1 MTDSLLGWASQTELK
16 LTQRLAENPY
26 FPETGFNTD
35 ELERLD
41 RLFGTFLSRQ
51 VSAGAN
57 LADLLEITPAMTV
70 STLVSRASRMLDRD
84 GFFQEYLVG
93 LGLDAKASWAEDV
106 AVRVPELLT
115 RAGLEVPGEADP
127 VDLLAFHAGVTGS
140 EVAGLLS
147 LFDQLPAE
155 TTGETLVA
163 MLADDSYRPLI
174 ADEELEDEDQLVLPV
189 IAAVAMLAP
198 TRLAGLLDGVQALR
212 RFSTSH
218 PSSWL
223 DRDRSQ
229 LEPTPPKLIAEA
241 IEAELRERPVGTLG
255 RQYTVGVA
263 TRELRP
269 RLILDIERRKVC
281 LRLPEQKV
289 SQDDEGDGGEVAW
302 RVSLEGTTR
311 IFRTG
316 RPWGEPTYAE
326 ALDVAVE
333 HQTREATV
341 QDITN
346 GISWVVPLV
355 DNEDPVLI
363 FAANGQNLSDKI
375 SLHHAELLVL
385 TPADATLVDVVTG
398 DEVPVLE
405 IFEVQGWN
413 SWICRRLDTSRVASL
428 QVVRPGQSP
437 SAMQQLRS
445 IDPRQRVRFRHPA
458 PALQDIRSTG
468 GLEVFPESLMAEFPP
483 TLSGSDEIWYLSISA
498 YSGIGEAGEEVAE
511 PEPLAVPAAGGVF
524 HIFDPE
530 AYEVPWVGEYLIRL
544 RGPRNESFRHR
555 YAIVEG
561 MYTQTDVAGLCHS
574 VRIPAQG
581 GLSEAQL
588 TVGRGEK
595 TFEVTPRRISV
606 APDAAGA
613 DFSVTT
619 EEGDQLPLRFTPPR
633 LAFEVPLLSYPAMWR
648 TTRLELAPRQFDPAG
663 HLRIRGT
670 GHMGNPR
677 ISIINHHG
685 SPLRSIKLESH
696 DGGITWT
703 APMAAIAASTSV
715 MPSGRLQFEWT
726 CLRSDKR
733 VTVNIAAINSTP
745 HASALSVSEG
755 QLVFEDLV
763 QERQLAAWIWPET
776 APWAFARTIAI
787 DGAATPLPEALIDAG
802 PLLVQL
808 HTDDPFTNLRPP
820 LQPGAGALRAEQP
833 GHFAEQPA
841 ALQALSAFL
850 SGETEE
856 PPADP
861 QVLPVLWDHI
871 AAWTVADG
879 GESLVNRSSIQAVLE
894 AQPQAAL
901 AALSA
906 SLVPAD
912 KQPGRVIASGLVNIS
927 FGVAPEVTAEE
938 SSEELTAE
946 DLAAAV
952 VIGEE
957 PEIVTAPA
965 APAAPAVPV
974 IGDASADS
982 HRAAWIGSLELLG
995 QLPELFAALEAEA
1008 EATGNPREAK
1018 AVLRAHLATLEKI
1031 AGKTLINTLATGRD
1045 STLDSACID
1054 QSTVMIAQMEA
1065 SQQETLLK
1073 MFFANADIVP
1083 GPIMADSPRL
1093 LAVFETF
1100 KKREQLIDL
1109 LTSEGLI
1116 KPAVSLLRALRS
1128 SNRGLYSSARIR
1140 FDKLDGVNTEDRA
1153 NAWALAPV
1161 VSLVFALSARMHAHG
1176 LMGKSR
1182 TLDKAARGWA
1192 QLADLVPDLVTGDLI
1207 SAEAMVLAAK
1217 YPGII
1222 A

>member
-16 LTQRLAENPY
+16 LTQRLAEHPY

-70 STLVSRASRMLDRD
+70 CSLISRASRMLDRD
-84 GFFQEYLVG
+84 AFFQEYLVG
-93 LGLDAKASWAEDV
+93 LGLVPQASWTEDV

-115 RAGLEVPGEADP
+115 KAGLEVPGPADP
-127 VDLLAFHAGVTGS
+127 VDLLAFHAGVTSS
-140 EVAGLLS
+140 EVATLLS
-147 LFDQLPAE
+147 LLDQLPPD
-155 TTGETLVA
+155 TSGEAVTMILV
-163 MLADDSYRPLI
+163 DDSYLALI
-174 ADEELEDEDQLVLPV
+174 AEEDLEEEDQPALPLT
-189 IAAVAMLAP
+189 AAVAMLAP
-198 TRLAGLLDGVQALR
+198 ARLAGLLDGVQELR
-212 RFSTSH
+212 RFSTTH
-218 PSSWL
+218 PTSWL
-223 DRDRSQ
+223 DRDRSH
-229 LEPTPPKLIAEA
+229 LVPFLPELVAESV
-241 IEAELRERPVGTLG
+241 EAELRERPVGTPG
-255 RQYTVGVA
+255 RQHTVGVA

-269 RLILDIERRKVC
+269 RLILDIRRRKVC
-281 LRLPEQKV
+281 LRLPEQRV
-289 SQDDEGDGGEVAW
+289 APGTEGDGGEVSW

-316 RPWGEPTYAE
+316 RPWGEPTYAA

-341 QDITN
+341 QDMTN
-346 GISWVVPLV
+346 GITWVVPLV

-363 FAANGQNLSDKI
+363 FAANGQNLSDKV

-398 DEVPVLE
+398 DEVPVIE
-405 IFEVQGWN
+405 SFEVEGWN
-413 SWICRRLDTSRVASL
+413 SWICRRLETSQVASL

-437 SAMQQLRS
+437 SAMHQLRS
-445 IDPRQRVRFRHPA
+445 IDPRQRVRFHHPA
-458 PALQDIRSTG
+458 PALKDIRSTA
-468 GLEVFPESLMAEFPP
+468 GLEVYPESLVAEFPP
-483 TLSGSDEIWYLSISA
+483 TLSGSEEMWYLSISA

-561 MYTQTDVAGLCHS
+561 MYTQTDIAGLCHS
-574 VRIPAQG
+574 VRIPALG

-595 TFEVTPRRISV
+595 PFEVEPRRISV
-606 APDAAGA
+606 APDEAGA
-613 DFSVTT
+613 DFSIIT

-633 LAFEVPLLSYPAMWR
+633 LAFEVPLLSYPPMWR
-648 TTRLELAPRQFDPAG
+648 TTRLELGPRQFDPSG
-663 HLRIRGT
+663 QLRIRGT
-670 GHMGNPR
+670 GDMGNPR
-677 ISIINHHG
+677 VSIINHHG

-703 APMAAIAASTSV
+703 APMAAIAASTAV
-715 MPSGRLQFEWT
+715 LPSGRLQFEWT

-733 VTVNIAAINSTP
+733 VTVFLAAINNTP
-745 HASALSVSEG
+745 HASAVEVVEGKLSFS
-755 QLVFEDLV
+755 DLATD
-763 QERQLAAWIWPET
+763 RQLAAWAWPET
-776 APWAFARTIAI
+776 APWAAARTIELE
-787 DGAATPLPEALIDAG
+787 GPETPLPEALIDAG

-808 HTDDPFTNLRPP
+808 HTADPFTNLRPP
-820 LQPGAGALRAEQP
+820 LNPGVGALRAEQP
-833 GHFAEQPA
+833 GHFAEQSA
-841 ALQALSAFL
+841 ALQELSAFL
-850 SGETEE
+850 SGESEV
-856 PPADP
+856 PPSDP

-871 AAWTVADG
+871 AAWADSDG
-879 GESLVNRSSIQAVLE
+879 GEGIVNRGSIQAVLE

-912 KQPGRVIASGLVNIS
+912 KQPGRIIASGLVNIT
-927 FGVAPEVTAEE
+927 FGRAAAEPAGN
-938 SSEELTAE
+938 SDEE
-946 DLAAAV
+946 LAAAV
-952 VIGEE
+952 LGSDSAAEPVAAVDSAVGEG
-957 PEIVTAPA
+957 A
-965 APAAPAVPV
+965 
-974 IGDASADS
+974 ADS
-982 HRAAWIGSLELLG
+982 HRAAWIGSLEMLG
-995 QLPELFAALEAEA
+995 QLPELFVALEAES
-1008 EATGNPREAK
+1008 EAGDPREAK
-1018 AVLRAHLATLEKI
+1018 AAVRAHLASLEKI
-1031 AGKTLINTLATGRD
+1031 AGKTLINTLGTGRD

-1054 QSTVMIAQMEA
+1054 QSTVMIAQMEK
-1065 SQQETLLK
+1065 SQQETLLQ

-1100 KKREQLIDL
+1100 KKREQLIEL

-1128 SNRGLYSSARIR
+1128 ANRSLYSAARIR
-1140 FDKLDGVNTEDRA
+1140 FDKLDGVNTEDRS

>member
-16 LTQRLAENPY
+16 LTQRLAEHSY
-26 FPETGFNTD
+26 FPAAGFNTD

-70 STLVSRASRMLDRD
+70 CSLVSRASRMLDRD
-84 GFFQEYLVG
+84 AFFQEYLAG
-93 LGLDAKASWAEDV
+93 LGLNAQASWAEDV
-106 AVRVPELLT
+106 AVRVPELLAK
-115 RAGLEVPGEADP
+115 AGLEVPGEADP

-140 EVAGLLS
+140 EVAILLGLL
-147 LFDQLPAE
+147 DQLPAD
-155 TTGETLVA
+155 TTGEAVTAIL
-163 MLADDSYRPLI
+163 LDDSYRGLI
-174 ADEELEDEDQLVLPV
+174 AEEDLEEEDQPALTVT
-189 IAAVAMLAP
+189 AAVAMLAP
-198 TRLAGLLDGVQALR
+198 TRLAVVLDGIQELR
-212 RFSTSH
+212 RFSTTH
-218 PSSWL
+218 PTSWL
-223 DRDRSQ
+223 DRDRSH
-229 LEPTPPKLIAEA
+229 LEPVLPELVAEA
-241 IEAELRERPVGTLG
+241 VEAELRERPVGTSG

-269 RLILDIERRKVC
+269 RLILDTHRLKVC
-281 LRLPEQKV
+281 LRLPEQRV
-289 SQDDEGDGGEVAW
+289 APGAEGDGGEVSW

-316 RPWGEPTYAE
+316 RPWGEPTYAA
-326 ALDVAVE
+326 ALDVTVG

-341 QDITN
+341 QDMTN
-346 GISWVVPLV
+346 GITWVVPLV
-355 DNEDPVLI
+355 DNEDPILI
-363 FAANGQNLSDKI
+363 FAANGQNLSDKV

-385 TPADATLVDVVTG
+385 IPADATLVDVVTG

-405 IFEVQGWN
+405 SFEIEGWN
-413 SWICRRLDTSRVASL
+413 SWICHRLDTSHVASL

-437 SAMQQLRS
+437 SAMHQLRS
-445 IDPRQRVRFRHPA
+445 IDPRQRVRFHHPA
-458 PALQDIRSTG
+458 PALKDIRSTA
-468 GLEVFPESLMAEFPP
+468 GLKVYPESLIAEFPP
-483 TLSGSDEIWYLSISA
+483 TLSGSDEMWYLSISA

-511 PEPLAVPAAGGVF
+511 PEPLAVPAAGGMF

-561 MYTQTDVAGLCHS
+561 MYTQTDIAGLCHS

-595 TFEVTPRRISV
+595 SFEVEPRRISV
-606 APDAAGA
+606 APDEAGA
-613 DFSVTT
+613 DFTITT

-633 LAFEVPLLSYPAMWR
+633 LAFEVPLLSYPPMWR
-648 TTRLELAPRQFDPAG
+648 TTRLELGPRQFDPSG
-663 HLRIRGT
+663 QLRIRGT
-670 GHMGNPR
+670 GDMGNPR
-677 ISIINHHG
+677 VSIINHHG
-685 SPLRSIKLESH
+685 SPLRSIKLESN
-696 DGGITWT
+696 DDNLTWT
-703 APMAAIAASTSV
+703 APMTAIAASTAV
-715 MPSGRLQFEWT
+715 LPSGRLQFEWT

-733 VTVNIAAINSTP
+733 VTVNLAAINNTP
-745 HASALSVSEG
+745 HASAAEVTEG
-755 QLVFEDLV
+755 HLVLEDLAAN
-763 QERQLAAWIWPET
+763 RQLAAWVWPET
-776 APWAFARTIAI
+776 APWAAARTIVI
-787 DGAATPLPEALIDAG
+787 EGERTLLPEALVDAG
-802 PLLVQL
+802 PLLIQL
-808 HTDDPFTNLRPP
+808 HTPDPFTNLRTP
-820 LQPGAGALRAEQP
+820 LTPGAGAIRVEQP

-841 ALQALSAFL
+841 ALQELSAFL
-850 SGETEE
+850 SGESEVA
-856 PPADP
+856 PSDP
-861 QVLPVLWDHI
+861 QVLPVLWDHV
-871 AAWTVADG
+871 AAWTDTEG
-879 GESLVNRSSIQAVLE
+879 GEGLVNRGSIQAVLE

-927 FGVAPEVTAEE
+927 FGKVAPAPEVAPETD
-938 SSEELTAE
+938 SAE

-952 VIGEE
+952 LGE
-957 PEIVTAPA
+957 VAPDTT
-965 APAAPAVPV
+965 PTPQVENTPAVPADV
-974 IGDASADS
+974 AADS

-1008 EATGNPREAK
+1008 EAGDSREAK
-1018 AVLRAHLATLEKI
+1018 AAVRTHLAGLEKI

-1045 STLDSACID
+1045 ATLDSACID
-1054 QSTVMIAQMEA
+1054 QSTVMIAQMEK
-1065 SQQETLLK
+1065 SQQETLLQ

-1100 KKREQLIDL
+1100 KKREQLIEL

-1128 SNRGLYSSARIR
+1128 ANRSLYSAARIR
-1140 FDKLDGVNTEDRA
+1140 FDKLDGVNTEDRS

-1207 SAEAMVLAAK
+1207 SAEAMVLAVK